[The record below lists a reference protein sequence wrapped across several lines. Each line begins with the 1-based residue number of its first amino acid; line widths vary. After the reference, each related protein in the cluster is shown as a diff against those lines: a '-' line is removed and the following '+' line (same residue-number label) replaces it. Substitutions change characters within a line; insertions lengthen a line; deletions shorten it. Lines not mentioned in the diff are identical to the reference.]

1 LCSNYFFNLAW
12 TRPCHCIFMF
22 QWPFKLGLAWTHPC
36 HCIFVF
42 QWQLTWRGRVHG
54 NNGMHGRIHVR
65 LKKVIGTQ
73 IYGGM
78 YASTPSLKRH
88 WNTNTQWHGRVD
100 AKLKKSLEHK
110 YIRHGRVRAKLKSH
124 WNIDIQIF
132 VFQWL
137 FTLGVDAY
145 MPLYICVP
153 MTFLTWHGRV
163 YTIVY
168 LCSNDLS
175 N

>member
-1 LCSNYFFNLAW
+1 MATMACMDA
-12 TRPCHCIFMF
+12 FMSS
-22 QWPFKLGLAWTHPC
+22 KKVIGT
-36 HCIFVF
+36 
-42 QWQLTWRGRVHG
+42 QLYIWHGRVHAK
-54 NNGMHGRIHVR
+54 

-88 WNTNTQWHGRVD
+88 WNTNTQWHGRVH

-132 VFQWL
+132 VFQ
-137 FTLGVDAY
+137 
-145 MPLYICVP
+145 
-153 MTFLTWHGRV
+153 
-163 YTIVY
+163 
-168 LCSNDLS
+168 
-175 N
+175 